1 MKVNK
6 VTPIL
11 VVDAIEPLLPFWH
24 GRLGFEKVVEV
35 PHEGCLGFVLLAR
48 DGHEVMLQTR
58 ASIAADVPAVAA
70 LAPACALYCD
80 VDSLDAAV
88 AAVEGATVLVPRRK
102 TFYGA
107 DEVWVRDPGGA
118 VVGFA
123 EVHQGSPG

>member
-11 VVDAIEPLLPFWH
+11 VVDAIEPALPFWH
-24 GRLGFEKVVEV
+24 GQLGFEKVVEV
-35 PHEGCLGFVLLAR
+35 PHEGRLGFVLLAR

-70 LAPACALYCD
+70 PHPACAVYCD
-80 VDSLDAAV
+80 VDSLEAAI
-88 AAVEGATVLVPRRK
+88 AATQGAEVLIPRRT

-107 DEVWVRDPGGA
+107 EEIWVRDPTGA
-118 VVGFA
+118 IVGFA
-123 EVHQGSPG
+123 EVRDR